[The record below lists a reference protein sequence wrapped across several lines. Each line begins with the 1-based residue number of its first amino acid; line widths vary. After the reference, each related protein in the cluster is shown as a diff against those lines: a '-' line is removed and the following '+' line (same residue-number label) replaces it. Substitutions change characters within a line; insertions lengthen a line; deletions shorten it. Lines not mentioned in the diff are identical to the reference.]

1 MDGKSTLQYVDVQ
14 PQELL
19 DFLDEKD
26 DQNDEQ
32 MYVLC
37 EDENEEVE
45 VESDFN
51 EQLAVDGKFFP
62 NFIQIII

>member
-19 DFLDEKD
+19 DFFDEKD